1 MGPVCF
7 VGHRYCILSCVIGR
21 PSGADVSIRV
31 WAGRSK
37 RRMGGARYAVGSST
51 ALAAARRRDMRL
63 RAEVP
68 VPVRPYDAKA
78 KSWPSGKLGH

>member
-1 MGPVCF
+1 MPV
-7 VGHRYCILSCVIGR
+7 VRHRYCIFIRFVGL
-21 PSGADVSIRV
+21 PSD
-31 WAGRSK
+31 AGVPIHVQGGYPGL
-37 RRMGGARYAVGSST
+37 RMGGAGYAVGSST